1 MTQTTTMS
9 ESNAIAW
16 SQTILN
22 LWDASQ
28 WCGDRRITCLGLNK
42 ETREILEDE
51 GAEFDAR
58 SGQITDDCHPWD
70 AIAASL
76 NYRVQQSI
84 LCAQTRSAWHDPW
97 SESSEDNEF
106 RIQLTVG
113 GPYLE
118 ISGELDACGCAQ
130 DPELIYAEMG
140 REPARLRLDSAHQS
154 ALEWFALQFFC
165 M

>member
-1 MTQTTTMS
+1 MS

-16 SQTILN
+16 SQTILS

-28 WCGDRRITCLGLNK
+28 WCVDRRITCLGLHK
-42 ETREILEDE
+42 ETREILEDA
-51 GAEFDAR
+51 GAEFDAK
-58 SGQITDDCHPWD
+58 SGQITDDCLPWD
-70 AIAASL
+70 VIADAL
-76 NYRVQQSI
+76 NERVQQSV
-84 LCAQTRSAWHDPW
+84 LCVQTRSAWHDPQL
-97 SESSEDNEF
+97 ESSEDAEF

-130 DPELIYAEMG
+130 DPEFIYAEMG
-140 REPARLRLDSAHQS
+140 RGPERLRLDNAHRS